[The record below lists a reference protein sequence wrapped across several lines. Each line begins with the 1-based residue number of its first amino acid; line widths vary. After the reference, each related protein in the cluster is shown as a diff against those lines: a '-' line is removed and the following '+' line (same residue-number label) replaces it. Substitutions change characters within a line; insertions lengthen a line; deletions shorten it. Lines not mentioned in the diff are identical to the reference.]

1 MVTYKWLEHPILEKV
16 CATDANLCR
25 WFLGPI
31 ADADPELDNAERMDV
46 ILGHEPGGTS
56 LMNMHHW

>member
-1 MVTYKWLEHPILEKV
+1 MIDICSFSGEV
-16 CATDANLCR
+16 CR

-31 ADADPELDNAERMDV
+31 ADADPKLDNSSRMDA
-46 ILGHEPGGTS
+46 IMGHDPAGTS